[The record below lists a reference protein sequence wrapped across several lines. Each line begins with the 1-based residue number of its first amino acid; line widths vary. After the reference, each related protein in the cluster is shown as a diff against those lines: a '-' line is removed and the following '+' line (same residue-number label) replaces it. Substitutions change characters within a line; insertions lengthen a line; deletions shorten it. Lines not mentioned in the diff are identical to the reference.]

1 MWQPR
6 RPQVRETI
14 RNAAVGRRPVPGL
27 TSYAGAMEQTTYWF
41 FPNGKVRMK
50 PADGPSRLAEKKE
63 VKAALWALPLTTFK
77 PVRCERGR

>member
-1 MWQPR
+1 
-6 RPQVRETI
+6 
-14 RNAAVGRRPVPGL
+14 
-27 TSYAGAMEQTTYWF
+27 MEQTTYWF
-41 FPNGKVRMK
+41 LPNGKVRMK